1 MNLSQKITIK
11 KAEMSIPKTEN
22 LFRLM
27 FLNKDK
33 RSEQTEKDHKENKL
47 WISN

>member
-1 MNLSQKITIK
+1 MNLSKKITLK

-22 LFRLM
+22 LFRLR
-27 FLNKDK
+27 FLSKDK
-33 RSEQTEKDHKENKL
+33 RSEQTKKDHKENKI